1 MVFISGQTPRQT
13 EGQRLSEASFEIQV
27 HQTLANLMAVA
38 GARGLKPDDIV
49 NVNLCRHTDCGE
61 FDHVYRDYCK
71 APSVAGALVQL
82 SFIDFDV
89 EVDAVLLDP
98 AGAA

>member
-1 MVFISGQTPRQT
+1 MQ
-13 EGQRLSEASFEIQV
+13 A
-27 HQTLANLMAVA
+27 HQTLKNLRAVA
-38 GARGLKPDDIV
+38 EARGLKLDDVV

-82 SFIDFDV
+82 SFIDFYV

-98 AGAA
+98 AGAAWSQ